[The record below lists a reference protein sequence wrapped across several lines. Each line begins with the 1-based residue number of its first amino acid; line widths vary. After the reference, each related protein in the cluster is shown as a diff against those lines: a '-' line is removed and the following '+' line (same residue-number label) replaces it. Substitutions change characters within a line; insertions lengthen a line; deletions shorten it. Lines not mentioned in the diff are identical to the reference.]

1 MQNPAFLRIDRD
13 LNIINN
19 PDCPDI
25 RCLIYKQFLE
35 FLMKKIMLSVAAIA
49 LAGSMGSAV
58 AADAAA
64 GKIKAAVCAACH
76 GANGI
81 SAIPNYPN
89 LAGQKEA
96 YIVKQLKAF
105 KDGTRKDPVMAPMAA
120 PLTDTDMAN
129 LAAFYGS
136 LK

>member
-1 MQNPAFLRIDRD
+1 
-13 LNIINN
+13 
-19 PDCPDI
+19 
-25 RCLIYKQFLE
+25 
-35 FLMKKIMLSVAAIA
+35 MKKVFAASIA
-49 LAGSMGSAV
+49 SLLLVTANASQAG
-58 AADAAA
+58 DAAA
-64 GKIKAAVCAACH
+64 GKSRAASCSGCH

-96 YIVKQLKAF
+96 YIVKALKDF
-105 KDGTRKDPVMAPMAA
+105 KAGTRKDPVMAPMAA

-129 LAAFYGS
+129 LAAYYGS